1 MVSRNEAQVFTL
13 EGLGAAVLIMLA
25 LYFVLQSPTITTP
38 PVTQNLNFQLAQ
50 LGRDALVV
58 LDRDII
64 ANSSLANSSLADNT
78 LKGYLK
84 QINKSNPKIPAQMR
98 KDLSAML
105 PRNTMFNVVLCYVN
119 LSGVN
124 FSEVNNVPSNL
135 SLLVLNS
142 DNKTEFMTNLL
153 PPRDS
158 VTASRIVVIY
168 DSELNNTSPFKVNA
182 TGTGTLPERV
192 PHVIE
197 VRLEL
202 WYA

>member
-1 MVSRNEAQVFTL
+1 MVSRNEAQIFTL

-25 LYFVLQSPTITTP
+25 LYFVLQSPTVSTP

-50 LGRDALVV
+50 LGRDALV
-58 LDRDII
+58 LMDRDIPANSSI
-64 ANSSLANSSLADNT
+64 ANSSLAVN
-78 LKGYLK
+78 LKEYLK
-84 QINKSNPKIPAQMR
+84 QVNKSNPRIPAQMR
-98 KDLSAML
+98 KELSAML
-105 PRNTMFNVVLCYVN
+105 PSNTMFNVVLCYAN
-119 LSGVN
+119 LSGINVTDA
-124 FSEVNNVPSNL
+124 NNVPSNL

-142 DNKTEFMTNLL
+142 DNTTESMTNLL

-182 TGTGTLPERV
+182 TETGTLPERV

-202 WYA
+202 WYV